1 MDLTNPIPPVTSA
14 PTSAKP
20 KVLLYY
26 KLCCGLLALIWLGM
40 AVSFLLI
47 ARGKMDPPL
56 SFAEE
61 FAVKQNSAVR
71 ERAITEE
78 RAQAPG
84 VCAACSA
91 AMLFYI
97 AAIFI
102 PRRQWGW
109 IAGVVAIAGMALPML
124 ITVAFTIVLAIQWVK
139 PETRRYFS
147 N

>member
-1 MDLTNPIPPVTSA
+1 MDQPNPIPPIIATPA
-14 PTSAKP
+14 LAKP

-40 AVSFLLI
+40 AISFFLI
-47 ARGKMDPPL
+47 GRGKMDPPL

-61 FAVKQNSAVR
+61 LAVKQNSSVR
-71 ERAITEE
+71 ERAAAEE

-84 VCAACSA
+84 VCAACCA

-97 AAIFI
+97 AAIFV

-124 ITVAFTIVLAIQWVK
+124 ITVVFTIVLAIQWVK

-147 N
+147 S